1 MISIARWGVAA
12 SLLAASTV
20 AQAQSPQERS
30 FSPQLFH
37 ASPGPDEFV
46 SVEPARPFAHKA
58 WGVGLFFNYT
68 RNEFSILNYDST
80 SVLRDDP
87 QVDVIAA
94 GLMLPDDQQDTVK
107 QIEVALGV
115 AGLANR
121 EPHGRCPICRVLYQR

>member
-1 MISIARWGVAA
+1 MAIPVVLVVMSSSSTIRSSCCPAPRRRFGQCA
-12 SLLAASTV
+12 SETKPKGRLSEC
-20 AQAQSPQERS
+20 P
-30 FSPQLFH
+30 P
-37 ASPGPDEFV
+37 
-46 SVEPARPFAHKA
+46 
-58 WGVGLFFNYT
+58 
-68 RNEFSILNYDST
+68 LNCDST